1 MIKYSKCPMGY
12 SVSVIMGNQGSEGC
26 LERQVSGRFNCLDNL
41 MSIVFCSAPVDK
53 HVKRMSK
60 LVKN

>member
-1 MIKYSKCPMGY
+1 MIKAKIWLLSAVAGRGG
-12 SVSVIMGNQGSEGC
+12 SSEVI
-26 LERQVSGRFNCLDNL
+26 GRFNCLDNL
-41 MSIVFCSAPVDK
+41 MSIAFCSAPVDK